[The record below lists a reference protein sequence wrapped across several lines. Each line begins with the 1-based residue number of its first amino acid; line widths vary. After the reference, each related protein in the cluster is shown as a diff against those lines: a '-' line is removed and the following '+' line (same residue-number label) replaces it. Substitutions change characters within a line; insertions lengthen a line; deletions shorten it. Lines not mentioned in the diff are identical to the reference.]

1 MSRSSPS
8 ARSLRVIRS
17 HYDVLGVDRRADA
30 ATIREAY
37 RERARHVHPDRA
49 ETGSADEMA
58 AVNEAYRVLGDP
70 GRRALYDRSLD
81 GGAPAGSAVPRST
94 TPDEADVFS
103 TVRRPTYNYPGNHP
117 ADVTPARVP
126 WRFLGVLTAIG
137 VGSVL
142 LGAALIDGPTEREPD
157 GVIRSGSCVEILP
170 NTDARE
176 VRCEGAGDQVV
187 EQLIPTGGRCP
198 AGTTPHRDRL
208 GLGVACVLPP
218 TPISTTAPTGT

>member
-1 MSRSSPS
+1 
-8 ARSLRVIRS
+8 
-17 HYDVLGVDRRADA
+17 
-30 ATIREAY
+30 
-37 RERARHVHPDRA
+37 VHPDRA
-49 ETGSADEMA
+49 ESGSADEMA
-58 AVNEAYRVLGDP
+58 AVNEAYRVLNEP

-81 GGAPAGSAVPRST
+81 GTTPAGSAVPRSAR
-94 TPDEADVFS
+94 PDDVDVF
-103 TVRRPTYNYPGNHP
+103 TTLRRPTYNYAASHP

-142 LGAALIDGPTEREPD
+142 LGAALVDGPAERQPD
-157 GVIRSGSCVEILP
+157 GVIRSGSCVEIMP

-176 VRCEGAGDQVV
+176 VRCEGAGDLVV

-198 AGTTPHRDRL
+198 AGTTPHRDQL

-218 TPISTTAPTGT
+218 IPIATTAPIGT